1 MVRRRPTKRGKYEPF
16 RSIGILDSGHCPT
29 QNLLTNPHAMDS
41 ILVVEDEPLIL
52 ELITDALEM
61 YGYRVRAFASADLA
75 WQFIQESGHLP
86 RLLITDLRM
95 PGQMDGLELAKR
107 LRDSDAQVPIVV
119 ASGFHP
125 AARELHSL
133 NVHWLIKPFAIE
145 QLHTICRKLAPL
157 P

>member
-1 MVRRRPTKRGKYEPF
+1 MEFWTTAIVPLK
-16 RSIGILDSGHCPT
+16 I
-29 QNLLTNPHAMDS
+29 LTNPHAMDS

-61 YGYRVRAFASADLA
+61 YGYRVRAFGSADFA
-75 WQFIQESGHLP
+75 WQFIQQSGYPP

-95 PGQMDGLELAKR
+95 PGHIDGLELAKR
-107 LRDSDAQVPIVV
+107 LRDADAEVPIVV

-133 NVHWLIKPFAIE
+133 NVHWLIKPFEIE
-145 QLHTICRKLAPL
+145 QLHTICRKLAP
-157 P
+157 PP